1 MNMEKLYDTYYN
13 KVDNLILNGRESSYM
28 YMGVLEHHIPEI
40 GLKRKDEERP
50 NYYVTDTYFNR
61 HLDEYKQSKEIC
73 AECEFSK
80 GCTEKRK
87 DPLKREDC
95 PKSLFIESQIV
106 QYLFY
111 YSEKLHSV
119 IVYERWGVFH
129 KDDLGA
135 LTVAEL
141 QGYFAYS
148 MLDEYKIMRKDLD
161 YSEQKKIYKDF
172 KEEVKKENRLII
184 VTDYA
189 SKWIP
194 EYTNFVSKNITG
206 IEITN
211 IFDIL
216 KLI

>member
-1 MNMEKLYDTYYN
+1 MLA
-13 KVDNLILNGRESSYM
+13 
-28 YMGVLEHHIPEI
+28 
-40 GLKRKDEERP
+40 
-50 NYYVTDTYFNR
+50 
-61 HLDEYKQSKEIC
+61 LD
-73 AECEFSK
+73 
-80 GCTEKRK
+80 
-87 DPLKREDC
+87 L
-95 PKSLFIESQIV
+95 
-106 QYLFY
+106 
-111 YSEKLHSV
+111 
-119 IVYERWGVFH
+119 GVFH